1 VWIAPREDL
10 ELQRNYL
17 DEIPFFHLD
26 KELFMSFF
34 YNNSRGGLVED
45 RSNMEMFRTN
55 FPAFHSNKAV
65 NLLLYVHQIE
75 QYCRGFLVYNHV
87 AADDHGGVGIWC
99 LV

>member
-17 DEIPFFHLD
+17 NEIPFFHLD

-45 RSNMEMFRTN
+45 RSNMETFRTN